1 MTDVSPNFAKHL
13 SSLPVISHSKL
24 WGLLS
29 LSGAHPLSHICSM
42 DSTIW
47 QSFSLLKVPLLQ
59 WTKIIYHCL
68 VEEVVKERWGVSI
81 TSLDVFNPLSLSKT
95 ILFFWPNS
103 LKLLV
108 IQTPWDFSFLEKNN
122 KWMLISVLRL
132 WFLTCFR
139 LGPWKSL
146 AATGFC
152 ECCFLDLK
160 RGRGTEGATLYK
172 VGHGMLSVSC

>member
-13 SSLPVISHSKL
+13 SSLLVISHSKL

-59 WTKIIYHCL
+59 WTKITFYSGRCQEG
-68 VEEVVKERWGVSI
+68 VGVVKERWEVSLAN
-81 TSLDVFNPLSLSKT
+81 LDVFNPLSLFKT
-95 ILFFWPNS
+95 IPFFWLDF
-103 LKLLV
+103 LKGQV
-108 IQTPWDFSFLEKNN
+108 IQTPWDLNVFLEKSN
-122 KWMLISVLRL
+122 KQMLTSMLSL
-132 WFLTCFR
+132 WFLTCFK

-160 RGRGTEGATLYK
+160 KKKMVKGGGGVLCCTK
-172 VGHGMLSVSC
+172 